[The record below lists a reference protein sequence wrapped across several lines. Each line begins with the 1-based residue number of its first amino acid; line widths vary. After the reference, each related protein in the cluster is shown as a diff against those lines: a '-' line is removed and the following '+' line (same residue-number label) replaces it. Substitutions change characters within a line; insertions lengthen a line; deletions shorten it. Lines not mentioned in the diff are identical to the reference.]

1 MGARRLYG
9 KNSGVPEVG
18 NRVTRIDFKVMT
30 LHGLFARFAVVLL
43 SFCVFFLALGI
54 PMPSLL
60 SLFLPTDILDEASI
74 FEGLSL
80 PSSTYHPQQLT
91 VTSAVEPVFV
101 FQPIT
106 FESSLFHPPIR

>member
-1 MGARRLYG
+1 M
-9 KNSGVPEVG
+9 
-18 NRVTRIDFKVMT
+18 MT
-30 LHGLFARFAVVLL
+30 LHGLLARFAVVLL

-80 PSSTYHPQQLT
+80 PSSIYFSQQVT
-91 VTSAVEPVFV
+91 VTSAVQTVFA
-101 FQPIT
+101 FQPRT
-106 FESSLFHPPIR
+106 FESSLFHPPIG